1 MSQFFNLDCASKR
14 KRTRRLAPG
23 SGQVLALFVLGFLV
37 AQGARAQK
45 ITMEFDQSVDF
56 SKYKTFAIRDGQLN
70 SRNPALNS
78 ELVKKQIET
87 DIQNDLTA
95 RGLTMAPGGPADLN
109 VRYTFGAARKT
120 EIEAYPAGWY
130 GMGTRYVRVPYAE
143 GTLVID
149 LRDPT
154 TRSLVWRAIAAE
166 EKSDATKIEG
176 KINDMVKK
184 AIEKYPP
191 KKK

>member
-1 MSQFFNLDCASKR
+1 VSQLFSLKRAR
-14 KRTRRLAPG
+14 KRVRRSAPVTLQG
-23 SGQVLALFVLGFLV
+23 LALLVLGLLA

-45 ITMEFDQSVDF
+45 ITMEFDQSIDF
-56 SKYKTFAIRDGQLN
+56 SKYKTFAIRDGQL
-70 SRNPALNS
+70 SSGNPALNS
-78 ELVKKQIET
+78 PLVKKQIEA

-95 RGLTMAPGGPADLN
+95 KGLTMVTTGPSDLN

-130 GMGTRYVRVPYAE
+130 GFGTRYVRVPYAE

-166 EKSDATKIEG
+166 EKSDATKIQG
-176 KINDMVKK
+176 KLDDMVKK
-184 AIEKYPP
+184 SIEKYPP

>member
-1 MSQFFNLDCASKR
+1 MTQLFDFAKKLM
-14 KRTRRLAPG
+14 RRSATSAL
-23 SGQVLALFVLGFLV
+23 QVLALLVLGFLV

-45 ITMEFDQSVDF
+45 ITMEFDQSIDF

-70 SRNPALNS
+70 SKNPALNS

-95 RGLTMAPGGPADLN
+95 RGLTMVPSGPADLN

-166 EKSDATKIEG
+166 DKSDASKIEG